1 MSDIPEN
8 KNEDQQL
15 SAQNQNHLD
24 ILSTEKDIIKGRKIG
39 DKSVRFRKMHFK
51 GIKKIEQGA
60 YEITSD
66 AEPKSFFSRVM
77 SKLNL
82 TLIGTPLKTKEEVHE
97 RLTKIK
103 GLAVF
108 APDNISSSAYAPEEI
123 LRALILGGAGALLM
137 NIPVA
142 FAILIL
148 LAIVTFSYQQTI
160 RAYPKGGGS
169 YIVTKDNLGN
179 LAGLVAASAILID
192 YTLTVAVSISAGV
205 AAITS
210 AFPIL
215 YNERVLLCLVAIAI
229 VTIGNLRGIRE
240 SGNLFT
246 IPVYYYIAVM
256 FGIIGYGLFKHFTVG
271 VPIYVAKAGVAHVT
285 SSALGFFLILRAF
298 SAGACGL
305 TGVEAVADGVG
316 AFKPPEGRNA
326 GIAMIWMASLFGA
339 IFFGVS
345 FLAGKTGIIPDPA
358 EVETVISQL
367 TRTLIGTNWY
377 YYVVQSA
384 VAVILLVAANT
395 SFADFPRLASFMAR
409 DKFLPSHFG
418 FRGDRLAFNNG
429 IIVLACLASVLVIM
443 FKASVT
449 LLIPLYTVG
458 VFIAF
463 TLSQAAMVKRRLRL
477 RDKGWFTGAM
487 ISGSGAVICAVVM
500 IVVGATK
507 FTHGAWMVL
516 VLIPILVLIFW
527 NIYLHYK
534 RISEIIMINV
544 ENKED
549 CAKELSENIVNHI
562 IIPVSNI
569 TRPVLQAVAYANSLI
584 GKEKHNTM
592 IHAVHV
598 TDNYE
603 EGLAM
608 QKKWTELHT
617 GIPMYIIESP
627 YRRLIRPLTHYINAL
642 EKRGKKQKTFITVL
656 LPEVVSSA
664 WWKHIYHTNV
674 AFILKGVLFFRPN
687 TVVISFPYHV

>member
-1 MSDIPEN
+1 MSDE
-8 KNEDQQL
+8 KKT
-15 SAQNQNHLD
+15 NQEYNPSSEHPHVD
-24 ILSTEKDIIKGRKIG
+24 ILSDEKDIIKGRKIG
-39 DKSVRFRKMHFK
+39 DKSVRFRKMRFK

-60 YEITSD
+60 YEITTET
-66 AEPKSFFSRVM
+66 EPKSWFSKIM
-77 SKLNL
+77 NKLHL
-82 TLIGTPLKTKEEVHE
+82 ALIGTPLKTKEEIHE

-108 APDNISSSAYAPEEI
+108 APDNISSSAYATEEI
-123 LRALILGGAGALLM
+123 LRALILGGAGALML
-137 NIPVA
+137 NIPISVT
-142 FAILIL
+142 ILIL

-205 AAITS
+205 LAITS

-215 YNERVLLCLVAIAI
+215 YNERVVLCLVAIGI

-246 IPVYYYIAVM
+246 IPVYYYIVVM

-271 VPIYVAKAGVAHVT
+271 VPVYVAKAGVAHAT
-285 SSALGFFLILRAF
+285 TSALGFFLILRAF
-298 SAGACGL
+298 SSGACGL

-326 GIAMIWMASLFGA
+326 GIALIWMASLFGA
-339 IFFGVS
+339 IFFGIS
-345 FLAGKTGIIPDPA
+345 FLASKTGIIPDPA
-358 EVETVISQL
+358 EAETVISQL

-384 VAVILLVAANT
+384 TAVILLVAANT

-429 IIVLACLASVLVIM
+429 IIVLACLASFLVMI

-449 LLIPLYTVG
+449 ALIPLYTIG

-477 RDKGWFTGAM
+477 RDKGWLTGAL
-487 ISGSGAVICAVVM
+487 ISGSGALICSIVM
-500 IVVGATK
+500 IVVGVSK
-507 FTHGAWMVL
+507 FTLGAWMVL
-516 VLIPILVLIFW
+516 ILIPVLVFIFW

-534 RISEIIMINV
+534 RRAEIIMVDV

-549 CAKELSENIVNHI
+549 CAKELSENIINHI
-562 IIPVSNI
+562 IIPVSDI
-569 TRPVLQAVAYANSLI
+569 TRPVLQAVAYASSLT
-584 GKEKHNTM
+584 GKGRQNII

-603 EGLAM
+603 EGLVL
-608 QKKWTELHT
+608 QKKWTALHT

-627 YRRLIRPLTHYINAL
+627 YRRLIRPLMHYINAL
-642 EKRGKKQKTFITVL
+642 ERKNKKQKTFITVL

-664 WWKHIYHTNV
+664 WWKHVYHTNI
-674 AFILKGVLFFRPN
+674 AFILKGVLFFRPK
-687 TVVISFPYHV
+687 TIVISFPYHV